1 MQELNT
7 IENDNVMFGVDK
19 LAGLSG
25 EETIESDGDLDW

>member
-7 IENDNVMFGVDK
+7 IENDNAIFGVDE

-25 EETIESDGDLDW
+25 KKTTESDGDLN

>member
-7 IENDNVMFGVDK
+7 IENDNVIFGVDK

-25 EETIESDGDLDW
+25 EETTESDEDLDW